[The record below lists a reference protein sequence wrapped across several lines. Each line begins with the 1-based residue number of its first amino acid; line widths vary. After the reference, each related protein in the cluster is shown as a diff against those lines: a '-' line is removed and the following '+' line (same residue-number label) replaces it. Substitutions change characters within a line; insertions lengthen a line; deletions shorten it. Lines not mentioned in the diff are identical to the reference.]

1 MLEPQS
7 RRLLLESLQPP
18 EGCRLDWAVGTTY
31 SLDLLALLS
40 APVAFA
46 FSEWQDGDGRPVME
60 PLALLKA
67 VRQYADRTCL
77 FCQAGKIHVPRTYQ
91 PLLADLENSIV
102 EANSPRGGSFHPKV
116 WFLRFVAGDGA
127 VQFRFLCL
135 SRNMTFDRCWD
146 TVLCLEGP
154 LRERSNAFSR
164 NHDLGRFVDALPGM
178 VAAPRKLS
186 PVWQKRIEQLAY
198 EIRRV
203 EFEVPAPFEDLQFW
217 PVGLGAGEDWP
228 FSERIDKLLV
238 VAPFIDAEF
247 LKSLGEDSGPMQLV
261 SRPECLDRLEKE
273 DLDAFN
279 DVWVLD
285 ETAEAESGDAEEESS
300 VSAGDGRKQAAVCV
314 GDIPLVGLHAKLFVA
329 DSGWD
334 AHVWTGSANATKA
347 AFAKNV
353 EFLVEMRGRKS
364 KCGVNAIVGKAHEE
378 VENEKRRA
386 ACFADLLIPYKHHE
400 CSTDELKEQ
409 EAFSRMMDRLAKQL
423 VSVGPLA
430 FCEPIAETT
439 SYALVLRSER
449 VIRLEIP
456 NGTWLR
462 ARPISLQEPFFK
474 DLSFHGR
481 EWGRFE
487 PISLIGL
494 TSFFAFEFTSNDER
508 FSGQFVLNIPLQN
521 APETRRENILRH
533 LLCDRER
540 VLRFLL
546 LLLMDSDASDFTR
559 WFQPPVAGNGKAVA
573 FGGMFQG
580 TLFESLMRALDR
592 DPLRIDQVAQILEDL
607 SKTADGQK
615 LLPENLQA
623 IWEPIWKVRQRQLVH
638 QLKKGRPDKGNAGVR
653 EQND

>member
-46 FSEWQDGDGRPVME
+46 FSDCQDGDGRPVME

-91 PLLADLENSIV
+91 PLLADLEDSIV
-102 EANSPRGGSFHPKV
+102 EANAPRGGSFHPKL
-116 WFLRFVAGDGA
+116 WFLRYVAGDGA

-146 TVLCLEGP
+146 TVVCLEGQ
-154 LRERSNAFSR
+154 LRERTNAFAR
-164 NHDLGRFVDALPGM
+164 NHDLGRFVDALPEM
-178 VAAPRKLS
+178 VAAPRKLA
-186 PVWQKRIEQLAY
+186 PVWQKRIKQLAH

-203 EFEVPAPFEDLQFW
+203 EFEVPSPFEDLQFW
-217 PVGLGAGEDWP
+217 PLGIGAGEDWP
-228 FSERIDKLLV
+228 FSGRMDKLLV
-238 VAPFIDAEF
+238 VAPFVDAGF
-247 LKSLGEDSGPMQLV
+247 LKSLGESSGPMQLV
-261 SRPECLDRLEKE
+261 SRPECLARLKKE
-273 DLDAFN
+273 DLAAFEE
-279 DVWVLD
+279 VWVLD
-285 ETAEAESGDAEEESS
+285 ETAEAESGDAEEESPHPE
-300 VSAGDGRKQAAVCV
+300 GDERKPAAATCV
-314 GDIPLVGLHAKLFVA
+314 GEIPLVGLHAKLYVA

-334 AHVWTGSANATKA
+334 AHVWSGSANATKA

-364 KCGVNAIVGKAHEE
+364 KCGVNAILGQAQEE
-378 VENEKRRA
+378 KEKENRQA
-386 ACFADLLIPYKHHE
+386 ACLADLLIPYKHQE
-400 CSTDELKEQ
+400 CSTDELMEQ
-409 EAFSRMMDRLAKQL
+409 EAFSRMMDRLARQL
-423 VSVGPLA
+423 VSAGPLA
-430 FCEPIAETT
+430 FCELIPEST

-449 VIRLEIP
+449 VIRLEMP
-456 NGTWLR
+456 KAKLR

-474 DLSFHGR
+474 DLCFEEW

-487 PISLIGL
+487 PVSLIGL
-494 TSFFAFEFTSNDER
+494 TSFFAFELTSGDER

-521 APETRRENILRH
+521 APENRRENILRH
-533 LLCDRER
+533 LLSDRER

-546 LLLMDSDASDFTR
+546 LLLIDSDASDFGR
-559 WFQPPVAGNGKAVA
+559 WVQPTEGGDGKAGF

-592 DPLRIDQVAQILEDL
+592 DPLRIDQVAQIIEDL
-607 SKTADGQK
+607 GKTAEGQK

-623 IWEPIWKVRQRQLVH
+623 VWEPIWKVRQRQLAH
-638 QLKKGRPDKGNAGVR
+638 QREKGKAGQGR
-653 EQND
+653 RRGKDA